1 MEDDNGASRIN
12 IGINPDGSQNEIEIK
27 DASPK
32 EAEYPAR
39 GESDSNNP
47 WVPRFRE
54 LIGKQQK
61 NGMYA
66 ATCSPTNCTDAKQMS
81 EVQVKQA
88 IAAAGA
94 VCNESELK
102 DVRFTHQK
110 KEDQWGRGYNL
121 TIEFEWY

>member
-1 MEDDNGASRIN
+1 MEDGDGETRIN
-12 IGINPDGSQNEIEIK
+12 IAINPDGSQNESEIK

-32 EAEYPAR
+32 EAENPAR
-39 GESDSNNP
+39 DKSDSNNP
-47 WVPRFRE
+47 WVPRFKE
-54 LIGKQQK
+54 LIEKQQK

-66 ATCSPTNCTDAKQMS
+66 ATCSPEYCTDARQMS

-88 IAAAGA
+88 IAAAEA

-110 KEDQWGRGYNL
+110 REDEWGRGYNL
-121 TIEFEWY
+121 TIEFVWY